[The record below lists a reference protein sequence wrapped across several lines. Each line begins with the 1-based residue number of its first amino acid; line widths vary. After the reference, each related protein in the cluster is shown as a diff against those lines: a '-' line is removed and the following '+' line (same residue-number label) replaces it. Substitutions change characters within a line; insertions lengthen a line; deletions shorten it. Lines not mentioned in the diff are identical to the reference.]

1 MLDKNYFHHQAYN
14 FIVIEKKYSI
24 RDGCVL
30 EDDAHYQ
37 MVFKKFSC
45 DFDLYSSRENL
56 DKLG

>member
-1 MLDKNYFHHQAYN
+1 MAPLQMTELFSVGQKLFSSPTYN

-30 EDDAHYQ
+30 EGDAHYQ

-45 DFDLYSSRENL
+45 DCDL
-56 DKLG
+56 